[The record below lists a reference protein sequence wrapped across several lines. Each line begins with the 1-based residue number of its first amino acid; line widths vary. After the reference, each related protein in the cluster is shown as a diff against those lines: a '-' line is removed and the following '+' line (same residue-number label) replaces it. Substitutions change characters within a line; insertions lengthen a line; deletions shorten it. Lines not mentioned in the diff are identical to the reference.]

1 MSGSNAGA
9 PGKTYLIRWKQ
20 AIAGKTSFGYFSLE
34 FSCKTNQPIIQ
45 QPCDWLVVFTTK
57 VSSSSTAAWD
67 YKLNTEQIGL
77 LLKH

>member
-1 MSGSNAGA
+1 MSGSNAAAGQ
-9 PGKTYLIRWKQ
+9 TYLVRWTQ
-20 AIAGKTSFGYFSLE
+20 AIVGKTSFGYFSLE